1 MSPES
6 LYKEYTCGKQ
16 TLHQLSETHHI
27 SVSTI
32 QRYFLRVHNKRI
44 VSKDKGVV
52 VLMDATYWGRK
63 FGVLVFKDANR
74 KKILWRKFLS
84 KKETLFD
91 YKEGVEWLEDNEFK
105 IHGIVCD
112 GLKGLPTMLSKY
124 KVQLCQFHQV
134 KTVKFYLTS
143 KPELQAS
150 KELLHLVL
158 QLCHTDK
165 ESFVGAFY
173 EWMEK
178 WKDFLKERSLEPKT
192 GKTRYTHQRL
202 HSAYLSIKRNM
213 PLLWTFFDYPEI
225 HLPNTNNAIEALF
238 TDLKTKIRVHNGL
251 SKRNRMKFIDQYF
264 YNKQKSRSH
273 FDH

>member
-1 MSPES
+1 
-6 LYKEYTCGKQ
+6 
-16 TLHQLSETHHI
+16 
-27 SVSTI
+27 
-32 QRYFLRVHNKRI
+32 

-91 YKEGVEWLEDNEFK
+91 YKEGVEWLEDNGFK

-112 GLKGLPTMLSKY
+112 GLKGLPTMLSRY

-150 KELLHLVL
+150 KELITLGF
-158 QLCHTDK
+158 T
-165 ESFVGAFY
+165 A
-173 EWMEK
+173 
-178 WKDFLKERSLEPKT
+178 
-192 GKTRYTHQRL
+192 
-202 HSAYLSIKRNM
+202 LSYR
-213 PLLWTFFDYPEI
+213 
-225 HLPNTNNAIEALF
+225 
-238 TDLKTKIRVHNGL
+238 
-251 SKRNRMKFIDQYF
+251 
-264 YNKQKSRSH
+264 
-273 FDH
+273 

>member
-16 TLHQLSETHHI
+16 TLHQLSENHHI
-27 SVSTI
+27 SVSTT

-202 HSAYLSIKRNM
+202 RSAYLSIKRNM
-213 PLLWTFFDYPEI
+213 PLLWTFYDYLEI

>member
-202 HSAYLSIKRNM
+202 RSAYLSIKRNM
-213 PLLWTFFDYPEI
+213 PLLWTFYDYPE
-225 HLPNTNNAIEALF
+225 
-238 TDLKTKIRVHNGL
+238 
-251 SKRNRMKFIDQYF
+251 KFICQT
-264 YNKQKSRSH
+264 QIMP
-273 FDH
+273 

>member
-6 LYKEYTCGKQ
+6 LYEEYTCGKQ

-44 VSKDKGVV
+44 VYKDKGVV

-84 KKETLFD
+84 KKETLSD
-91 YKEGVEWLEDNEFK
+91 YKEGVDWLEDNGFK
-105 IHGIVCD
+105 IYGIVCD
-112 GLKGLPTMLSKY
+112 GLKGLPTMLSRY

-165 ESFVGAFY
+165 ESFVGTFH
-173 EWMEK
+173 EWMDK
-178 WKDFLKERSLEPKT
+178 WNDFLKERSIEPKT

-202 HSAYLSIKRNM
+202 RSAYLSIKRNM
-213 PLLWTFFDYPEI
+213 PLLWTFYDYPEC

-264 YNKQKSRSH
+264 YNKHKYRSH